1 MSKNKMTGKE
11 RVTSISLDDNLY
23 KAVKHLAVEDRKSLK
38 DIVTE
43 SISEYLQKREIK
55 KKTE

>member
-43 SISEYLQKREIK
+43 SISEYLQKRGIQQT
-55 KKTE
+55 TE

>member
-1 MSKNKMTGKE
+1 MSKNKKMGKE
-11 RVTSISLDDNLY
+11 RVTSISLDDHLY

-43 SISEYLQKREIK
+43 SISEYLQKRGIQQIAE
-55 KKTE
+55 